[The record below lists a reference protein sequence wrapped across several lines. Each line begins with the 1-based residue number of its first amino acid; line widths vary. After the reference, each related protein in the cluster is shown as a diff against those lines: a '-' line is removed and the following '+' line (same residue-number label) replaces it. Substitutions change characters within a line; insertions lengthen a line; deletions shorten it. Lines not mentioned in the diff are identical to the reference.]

1 MGALRLIW
9 KQKYG
14 GLYLKDLKHL
24 IYFENLLQEA
34 NNDLVK
40 QAKAEGKRAIGYTC
54 YFMPEVLLDLPGC
67 FSVRLRAP
75 RCTSPDIATY
85 YMSSR
90 VCHYARSLL
99 ERALEGGFNFLDAQ
113 MATETCTGT
122 CRFQEHLQQKHL
134 DSVKD
139 MRIIDNDDF
148 FCEFSDVPFKNNEN
162 GFQHFRGQLQAHV
175 LEPLHEHFGIDISNE
190 AIMKAVEQ
198 HNEVCR
204 LINEIGDYRKLDN
217 PTITGYEFHVINL
230 VTLVCPKELILPYL
244 RETAEEL
251 KTREPD
257 MKWPFRCK
265 VVLAGSEND
274 DPDFTKLIES
284 CGAEVVCDR
293 YCYGAVESRI
303 PIEIKEGDDPLY
315 VIARHYLETSNCPR
329 FMPQD
334 EMRARKRRIA
344 ELAKEYHADGVIVA
358 SNKFCEY
365 WSYER
370 VIDTVVLPRDFG
382 LPVCSI
388 EKEYI
393 NSASGQLRTRFQAF
407 VESVEI
413 KKIQEGK

>member
-1 MGALRLIW
+1 M
-9 KQKYG
+9 
-14 GLYLKDLKHL
+14 KDLKHL

-34 NNDLVK
+34 NNELVQK
-40 QAKAEGKRAIGYTC
+40 AKANGEYAIGYTC

-85 YMSSR
+85 YMSAR

-139 MRIIDNDDF
+139 MRIINNDNF

-162 GFQHFRGQLQAHV
+162 GYAHFREQLRAHV
-175 LEPLHEHFGIDISNE
+175 LQPLHEKLGIDVSDE
-190 AIMKAVEQ
+190 AIMKTIER

-217 PTITGYEFHVINL
+217 PTITGYEFHVIQL
-230 VTLVCPKELILPYL
+230 VSQVCPKDLILPYL

-257 MKWPFRCK
+257 DRWPFRCK

-284 CGAEVVCDR
+284 CGAEVVADR

-303 PIEIKEGDDPLY
+303 PIVVKEGQEPLDA
-315 VIARHYLETSNCPR
+315 IARHYLDTSNCPR
-329 FMPQD
+329 FMPQNT
-334 EMRARKRRIA
+334 MRERKQRIA
-344 ELAKEYHADGVIVA
+344 DLARDYHADGVIVA

-407 VESVEI
+407 VESIEI

>member
-1 MGALRLIW
+1 M
-9 KQKYG
+9 
-14 GLYLKDLKHL
+14 KDLKHL

-34 NNDLVK
+34 NNELVQK
-40 QAKAEGKRAIGYTC
+40 AKANGEYAIGYTC

-85 YMSSR
+85 YMSAR

-139 MRIIDNDDF
+139 MRIINNDNF

>member
-1 MGALRLIW
+1 
-9 KQKYG
+9 
-14 GLYLKDLKHL
+14 
-24 IYFENLLQEA
+24 
-34 NNDLVK
+34 
-40 QAKAEGKRAIGYTC
+40 
-54 YFMPEVLLDLPGC
+54 
-67 FSVRLRAP
+67 
-75 RCTSPDIATY
+75 
-85 YMSSR
+85 MSGR
-90 VCHYARSLL
+90 VCHYARSLM
-99 ERALEGGFNFLDAQ
+99 ERALEGGYNFLDAQ
-113 MATETCTGT
+113 MATETCTAT
-122 CRFQEHLQQKHL
+122 CRFQEHLEQKHL

-148 FCEFSDVPFKNNEN
+148 FCSFSDVPFKNNEIAYE
-162 GFQHFRGQLQAHV
+162 HFTDQLRVHV
-175 LEPLHEHFGIDISNE
+175 LKELHDHFGIDTSE
-190 AIMKAVEQ
+190 AAIREAVEQ

-217 PTITGYEFHVINL
+217 PTITGYEFHVIQL
-230 VTLVCPKELILPYL
+230 VSLVCPKQLILPYL
-244 RETAEEL
+244 RETAEEM

-257 MKWPFRCK
+257 MKKEFRCK

-284 CGAEVVCDR
+284 CGARVVCDR
-293 YCYGAVESRI
+293 HCYGAVESRV
-303 PIEIKEGDDPLY
+303 PIELKEGEDPVY
-315 VIARHYLETSNCPR
+315 TIAKHYLVTSNCPR

-334 EMRARKRRIA
+334 EMRARKQRIA
-344 ELAKEYHADGVIVA
+344 DLAKQYHADGVIVV

-370 VIDTVVLPRDFG
+370 VIDTVILRRDFG

-413 KKIQEGK
+413 KQIQEGK

>member
-1 MGALRLIW
+1 M
-9 KQKYG
+9 
-14 GLYLKDLKHL
+14 KDLKHL

-40 QAKAEGKRAIGYTC
+40 QAKADGKRAIGYTC

-344 ELAKEYHADGVIVA
+344 DLAKEYHADGVIVA